1 MHRKVHLF
9 DIDIPGKMT
18 FKESLTLTPGQQG
31 TVVDTPAGRLGI
43 GICYDIR
50 FPELAMLYAQQGAQA
65 LIYPGKKQFL
75 KQPTACHNAHQQE
88 CLHLQGV
95 VWPKTSRRGLLL
107 LWP

>member
-1 MHRKVHLF
+1 MHATLAYRSLCCVCRKVHLF

-65 LIYPGKKQFL
+65 LIYPGVQMIHRYL
-75 KQPTACHNAHQQE
+75 NDQR
-88 CLHLQGV
+88 V
-95 VWPKTSRRGLLL
+95 TSAPARDSL
-107 LWP
+107 